1 MRCGTVVQWGDRW
14 DAKRVLLDAAP
25 SPYGDM
31 IVVARI
37 DDGRVVVTR
46 ASRDDPKALPRFRRH
61 RSYCGVARVA
71 GVAGVAAY
79 TASAS
84 R

>member
-1 MRCGTVVQWGDRW
+1 
-14 DAKRVLLDAAP
+14 
-25 SPYGDM
+25 M

-61 RSYCGVARVA
+61 RSYCGVA